1 MVTQRPPPIRN
12 VDVPICLDCWSRRV
26 FCDTANKT
34 RFLLECSPPLHSVVA
49 HSKSAL
55 NNNMNHCSY
64 CAFYWSSL
72 NLLWG
77 SIGSWRTCTVVSVLQ
92 QSMQI
97 GICTETACSHT
108 DNKICVRSSCAHGRG
123 NCCAGTSRI
132 LVSVQPETYAN
143 RHQCKAVNPAAHSTN
158 VIQCMTFFF
167 LLLCFTANHLV
178 TPEIYEPWTLI

>member
-12 VDVPICLDCWSRRV
+12 VAVWICLDCWSMRL

-34 RFLLECSPPLHSVVA
+34 RLIWLLLECLPPLHNVVA

-72 NLLWG
+72 NPLWG
-77 SIGSWRTCTVVSVLQ
+77 SIGSWRTCIVVSVLQ
-92 QSMQI
+92 QGMQI
-97 GICTETACSHT
+97 CICTETACSHT
-108 DNKICVRSSCAHGRG
+108 DNKTHGRG

-143 RHQCKAVNPAAHSTN
+143 RHQCKAVNPAANSTN
-158 VIQCMTFFF
+158 VIQCMTLFF
-167 LLLCFTANHLV
+167 LLLCFTANRLV